1 MTTEHDAALEVDAL
15 RIALMRQQRDIYV
28 LQSAL
33 ARTTEQRDQ
42 WRKSYYK
49 ALRERAE
56 ETTHGTHG

>member
-42 WRKSYYK
+42 WRRSYYK

-56 ETTHGTHG
+56 WSTKETP

>member
-1 MTTEHDAALEVDAL
+1 MTTEHDVALEVEAL

-42 WRKSYYK
+42 WRRSYYK

-56 ETTHGTHG
+56 WTTKETP

>member
-15 RIALMRQQRDIYV
+15 RVALMRQQRDIYV

-42 WRKSYYK
+42 WRRSYYK

-56 ETTHGTHG
+56 WTTKETP

>member
-42 WRKSYYK
+42 WRRSYYK

-56 ETTHGTHG
+56 WTTRDAP